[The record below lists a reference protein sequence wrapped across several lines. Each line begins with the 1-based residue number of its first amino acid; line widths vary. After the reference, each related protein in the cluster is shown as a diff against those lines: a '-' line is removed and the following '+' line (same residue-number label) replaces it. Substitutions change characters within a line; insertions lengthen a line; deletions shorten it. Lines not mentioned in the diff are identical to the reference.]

1 MLFGFHVLKANF
13 YNLPEL
19 LNLFKLQYFD
29 KKNLEIL
36 SNLFEFIIFTFDIWL
51 FLNYFSFKKGIFH
64 TTKIS

>member
-36 SNLFEFIIFTFDIWL
+36 SNLFEFIIFTFDI
-51 FLNYFSFKKGIFH
+51 
-64 TTKIS
+64 